1 MKDYKIGFIGLG
13 NVGSKIAN
21 NIIRNKKYNLYVFD
35 LNKNSSKKLV
45 SEGAILCNSIEELI
59 SKVTV
64 FITCLPSPK
73 EVKNVL
79 LKSIPHINKNH
90 VWIEMST
97 TDEEDM
103 KMLSNL
109 VLKKNAQVLEAPV
122 TGGQHR
128 AESGNISIL
137 VAGSKKTFKR
147 TFPILS
153 CVGHQILHCGEIG
166 NASTLKVVTN
176 YLASINL
183 LAIGEALMVCK
194 KYGMNLNTA
203 YHGIKISSGNSFV
216 HETESQVILNGSY
229 DVGFTMDLVCKDVGL
244 FNKLTKKYKIPA
256 KISNLMVNIFRNGKK
271 RLGKRSL
278 STSIV
283 KLLEEDCFESLRSRG
298 FPSFLVDINKKK
310 KAIEINNEKERF

>member
-1 MKDYKIGFIGLG
+1 MKDKKIGFIGLG
-13 NVGSKIAN
+13 NVGSKIAY
-21 NIIRNKKYNLYVFD
+21 NILKNKTYSLYVFD
-35 LNKNSSKKLV
+35 LNKKTSKKLV

-59 SKVTV
+59 SSVTV
-64 FITCLPSPK
+64 FITCLPSPNS
-73 EVKNVL
+73 VKNVL
-79 LKSIPHINKNH
+79 LNSIPFLNKYH
-90 VWIEMST
+90 LWIEMST

-109 VLKKNAQVLEAPV
+109 VFKKKAAALEAPI

-147 TFPILS
+147 AFPILS
-153 CVGHQILHCGEIG
+153 CVGHQILHCGKIG

-194 KYGMNLNTA
+194 KYGLDLKTA
-203 YHGIKISSGNSFV
+203 YNGIKISSGNSFV

-244 FNKLTKKYKIPA
+244 FDKLAKKFKIPA
-256 KISNLMVNIFRNGKK
+256 QISNLMLRIFISGQRK
-271 RLGKRSL
+271 LGKRSF

-283 KLLEEDCFESLRSRG
+283 KLLEEDCDESLQTKG
-298 FPSFLVDINKKK
+298 FPAVLVDINKKK
-310 KAIEINNEKERF
+310 KGIEVRND

>member
-1 MKDYKIGFIGLG
+1 MKDKKIGFIGLG
-13 NVGSKIAN
+13 NVGSKIAY
-21 NIIRNKKYNLYVFD
+21 NILKNKTYSLYVFD
-35 LNKNSSKKLV
+35 LNKKTSKKLV

-59 SKVTV
+59 SSVTV
-64 FITCLPSPK
+64 FITCLPSPNS
-73 EVKNVL
+73 VKNVL
-79 LKSIPHINKNH
+79 LNSIPFLNKYH
-90 VWIEMST
+90 LWIEMST

-109 VLKKNAQVLEAPV
+109 VFKKKAAALEAPI

-147 TFPILS
+147 AFPILS
-153 CVGHQILHCGEIG
+153 CVGHQILHCGKIG

-194 KYGMNLNTA
+194 KYGLDLKTA
-203 YHGIKISSGNSFV
+203 YNGIKISSGNSFV

-244 FNKLTKKYKIPA
+244 FDKLTKKFKIPA
-256 KISNLMVNIFRNGKK
+256 QISNLMLRIFISGQRK
-271 RLGKRSL
+271 LGKRSF

-283 KLLEEDCFESLRSRG
+283 KLLEKDCDESLQTKG
-298 FPSFLVDINKKK
+298 FPAVLVDINKKK
-310 KAIEINNEKERF
+310 KAIEVRND